1 MRVDGGSGFR
11 ERGGGDLLNSEE
23 ENWRDCGALWMLSG
37 RSLSGGPKGEGE
49 GLELVL
55 TEEEVELRAS
65 CGIQIHRRGDCS

>member
-1 MRVDGGSGFR
+1 
-11 ERGGGDLLNSEE
+11 
-23 ENWRDCGALWMLSG
+23 MLSG
-37 RSLSGGPKGEGE
+37 CSQDVLSQGGQGGEGE